1 MDSAP
6 SIPFYAKASLIIIG
20 FFVLVYILY
29 AGQGIIVPLIF
40 AGIFAILLQQ
50 PISWMVKKKVNRVL
64 AIAIVLTTAFLIII
78 SFSALLFSQ
87 ASHFGESLPALINKL
102 QELLNK
108 VVTWWSGYFQIRP
121 EKINEWIENAKSD
134 LLHNSSTFIGSTVT
148 VTGKVL
154 AIMVLI
160 PVYVFMI
167 LFYQPLLISFIHK
180 ISGKKNNPEIME
192 ILLRARSIIQ
202 GYLSGLLIEAAIVA
216 AMTSVGLLI
225 IGIDYAILLGIISAF
240 LNIIPYLGVF
250 IAMVLSIT
258 LALVTK
264 ESTLSALY
272 VLILYG
278 VVQVIDNN
286 YIVPKIVGAKVKI
299 NALVSIIAVIAGGAL
314 WGIPG
319 MFLSIPLIA
328 VIKVIFDRIDSLKPF
343 GYLLGDAMPH

>member
-1 MDSAP
+1 MDSASP
-6 SIPFYAKASLIIIG
+6 IPFYAKASLVIIG
-20 FFVLVYILY
+20 FLAFVYILY

-40 AGIFAILLQQ
+40 AAIFAILLQQ

-64 AIAIVLTTAFLIII
+64 AIAIVLTTAFLII
-78 SFSALLFSQ
+78 SSLSVLLFSQ
-87 ASHFGESLPALINKL
+87 ASHFGESFPALVNKL

-108 VVTWWSGYFQIRP
+108 VVSWWSGYFKIRP
-121 EKINEWIENAKSD
+121 EKINEWIGNAKSE
-134 LLHNSSTFIGSTVT
+134 LVHNSSAFIGSTVT

-154 AIMVLI
+154 AIIVLI

-167 LFYQPLLISFIHK
+167 LFYQALLISFIYK

-192 ILLRARSIIQ
+192 ILLKARSIIQ
-202 GYLSGLLIEAAIVA
+202 SYLSGLLIEAAVVA
-216 AMTSVGLLI
+216 ALTSIGLLI
-225 IGIDYAILLGIISAF
+225 IGIEYAILLGIISAF

-250 IAMVLSIT
+250 IAMALSVI

-272 VLILYG
+272 VLILFG

-319 MFLSIPLIA
+319 MILSIPVIA
-328 VIKVIFDRIDSLKPF
+328 IIKVIFDRVESLRPY
-343 GYLLGDAMPH
+343 GYLLGDTMPH